1 VTVATVLRSGGD
13 YDARWVHTLYR
24 QLDRHMPEPWTFAC
38 LSDDPSV
45 PGYVPLRHDWP
56 RWWPKIELFRP
67 GLFDGP
73 VLYLDLDTLVLGD
86 LSGIASYCGRMAML
100 ADFYRLLRGRR
111 QGESGVMAWTPGEH
125 TEAVYRAYVK
135 RPVRTGGDG
144 PFIRRHVEHEY
155 LQDLYPGQ
163 IASFKADARRG
174 PPDGAR
180 LVAGH
185 GRPRFSDPRAGWA
198 HDFWKAA

>member
-1 VTVATVLRSGGD
+1 VTVACVLRSGGD
-13 YDARWVHTLYR
+13 YDARWVHALYR
-24 QLDRHMPEPWTFAC
+24 QLGQHMPEPWTFVC
-38 LSDDPSV
+38 LSDDPDV
-45 PGYVPLRHDWP
+45 PGYVPLAYGWP
-56 RWWPKIELFRP
+56 RWWPKIELFTP

-86 LSGIASYCGRMAML
+86 LSDIASYRGRMAML
-100 ADFYRLLRGRR
+100 ADFYRLARGRR
-111 QGESGVMAWTPGEH
+111 QGESGVMAWTPCEH
-125 TEAVYRAYVK
+125 TEAVHRAYVK
-135 RPVRTGGDG
+135 RPVGTGGDG
-144 PFIRRHVEHEY
+144 PFIHRHVEHEY

-163 IASFKADARRG
+163 IASFKAEARNG